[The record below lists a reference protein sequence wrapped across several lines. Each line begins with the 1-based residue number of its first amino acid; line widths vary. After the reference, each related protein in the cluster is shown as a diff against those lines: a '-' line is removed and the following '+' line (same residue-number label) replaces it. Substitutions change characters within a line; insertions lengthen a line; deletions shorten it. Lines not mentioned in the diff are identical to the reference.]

1 MIESLETERL
11 IMRPFTR
18 EDLDDL
24 SRLQAE
30 ESFCWFPLRRG
41 MHREETARFLDRV
54 LDNTASHE
62 RPAFHAVVERSTG
75 MLIGWAGLAVPDFL
89 PEVLPAVEVG
99 WRLGSDHRG
108 RGYATEAASAALDWG
123 FDGLRLDS
131 IISIFEPDNVAS
143 GRVMDRLG
151 LGPGYETSHPAL
163 HLPLVVRTIAA
174 GDWKARDRS
183 SL

>member
-1 MIESLETERL
+1 MIETLETERL
-11 IMRPFTR
+11 IMRPFNA
-18 EDLDDL
+18 DDIDEL
-24 SRLQAE
+24 SRLHAE
-30 ESFCWFPLRRG
+30 ESFWWFPLRRG
-41 MHREETARFLDRV
+41 MRREETARFLDRA
-54 LDNTASHE
+54 LDDSASRE
-62 RPAFHAVVERSTG
+62 RPALHAVVERSTG
-75 MLIGWAGLAVPDFL
+75 VLIGWAGLAVPDFL

-108 RGYATEAASAALDWG
+108 HGYATEAASAALGWG

-151 LGPGYETSHPAL
+151 LGPGFETSHPAL
-163 HLPLVVRTIAA
+163 HLPLVVRTITAD
-174 GDWKARDRS
+174 DWTTGNRS